1 MAKNENGKYHN
12 SLPPGTLLRGVT
24 YSYKIIK
31 VLGQGTFGITYLA
44 TVRSDGGFDLDGTQV
59 AIKEFFMSDINGRD
73 TFTVTSSNRDGLFDK
88 YKRKFVKEAQ
98 NLERLK
104 HKNIIHV
111 LEEFEANNTV
121 YYAMTFMEG
130 GSLDEYISRKGRLT
144 EQETLK
150 ITGHIIDALTYMH
163 SMRMLH
169 LDLKPLNIMMQYG
182 EPVLIDFGLSKQYDN
197 EGRPESSTTVGGGT
211 PGYSPIEQTNYTGE
225 LKENK
230 QLPVQMDMYALGA
243 TMYAML
249 TGKHPPLAADILNY
263 GFPDADLRQLG
274 ISVHTHNVVKQ
285 LMSPVWQDRPANDR
299 ALKQMISSPQTP
311 QQPVRRTVPHASAPH
326 ATVQKVTPQFPQ
338 SNNNSNSKL
347 KQYLVYAV
355 VALLAIGVAIG
366 GVALYRHNKDSKP
379 AEKSQP
385 APVAVADGPAI
396 EYKVTGD
403 DPNTQL
409 VAVVNGEEMV
419 IGSINYIFGN
429 DNFGKMEVFA
439 QEDFNGDGVKE
450 ALVSDSNIGNAGG
463 TTWAFITY
471 KGDGSFEKSNLFSEA
486 SYYEPEITT
495 VDGQK
500 VLDFIST
507 DMGQRIVRERHGL
520 RNGNAVSLD
529 LPKTSSQAYTPLK
542 TVNMDDL
549 GEDGE
554 FSFDINDD
562 GSSERIK
569 TTGSYHFGRAF
580 EMQLNGTLYDFSVS
594 ANWGAGTLYILKS
607 TTQGL
612 HDLMVEDGSG
622 IRQIYKWDGATYT
635 EA

>member
-1 MAKNENGKYHN
+1 M
-12 SLPPGTLLRGVT
+12 
-24 YSYKIIK
+24 
-31 VLGQGTFGITYLA
+31 
-44 TVRSDGGFDLDGTQV
+44 
-59 AIKEFFMSDINGRD
+59 
-73 TFTVTSSNRDGLFDK
+73 
-88 YKRKFVKEAQ
+88 
-98 NLERLK
+98 
-104 HKNIIHV
+104 
-111 LEEFEANNTV
+111 
-121 YYAMTFMEG
+121 
-130 GSLDEYISRKGRLT
+130 
-144 EQETLK
+144 
-150 ITGHIIDALTYMH
+150 
-163 SMRMLH
+163 
-169 LDLKPLNIMMQYG
+169 
-182 EPVLIDFGLSKQYDN
+182 
-197 EGRPESSTTVGGGT
+197 
-211 PGYSPIEQTNYTGE
+211 
-225 LKENK
+225 
-230 QLPVQMDMYALGA
+230 
-243 TMYAML
+243 
-249 TGKHPPLAADILNY
+249 
-263 GFPDADLRQLG
+263 
-274 ISVHTHNVVKQ
+274 
-285 LMSPVWQDRPANDR
+285 
-299 ALKQMISSPQTP
+299 
-311 QQPVRRTVPHASAPH
+311 
-326 ATVQKVTPQFPQ
+326 
-338 SNNNSNSKL
+338 
-347 KQYLVYAV
+347 
-355 VALLAIGVAIG
+355 VALLAIGAAIG

>member
-44 TVRSDGGFDLDGTQV
+44 TVRSDGGSDLDGTQV

-130 GSLDEYISRKGRLT
+130 GSLDEYISRKGLLT

-150 ITGHIIDALTYMH
+150 ITGHINDALTYMH

-355 VALLAIGVAIG
+355 VALLAIGAAIG

-569 TTGSYHFGRAF
+569 TTGSYHFSRAF